1 MKRPK
6 SNKSAKALKVLIL
19 TKLDR
24 PQHIATDNRKNREH
38 AKRLKYDFST
48 GYLIRADQLPAIV
61 EAMGKALWEA
71 NWPER
76 KFIKLTDVQK
86 QLVFDRTITGFK
98 AIGILAEPRAKLAD
112 ARGIDAKE
120 GV

>member
-24 PQHIATDNRKNREH
+24 PQHIATDNRENREH

-48 GYLIRADQLPAIV
+48 AYLIRADQLPAIV
-61 EAMGKALWEA
+61 EAMAKGLHKVQWRHSWRSVSPVAKEALRRYTRA
-71 NWPER
+71 QF
-76 KFIKLTDVQK
+76 K
-86 QLVFDRTITGFK
+86 TI
-98 AIGILAEPRAKLAD
+98 
-112 ARGIDAKE
+112 GIDAKE